1 MLQGSF
7 LKKCF
12 QIFLKTF
19 CITLQQEFVR
29 NEISSDN
36 EIKPNGLCNLL
47 ISCCLDRRSPLKIHF
62 ILSFSNKDPTRRG
75 WGVVKYSFVWDRQTF
90 RVEENF
96 YFSCCIWFELQARLQ
111 YEKLH
116 LPLPILSFLIK
127 HFWPCPEVRFLY
139 YTVKFYGLPTK
150 NTHSALCKTLWV

>member
-1 MLQGSF
+1 M
-7 LKKCF
+7 
-12 QIFLKTF
+12 
-19 CITLQQEFVR
+19 R

-47 ISCCLDRRSPLKIHF
+47 ISCCLDRCSPLKIHF

-127 HFWPCPEVRFLY
+127 HFWPCQEATVNLY
-139 YTVKFYGLPTK
+139 PKRKCFQSHNFFWLNICLLRWDSLFDIRLIQIHENRPIFGSSPQF
-150 NTHSALCKTLWV
+150 